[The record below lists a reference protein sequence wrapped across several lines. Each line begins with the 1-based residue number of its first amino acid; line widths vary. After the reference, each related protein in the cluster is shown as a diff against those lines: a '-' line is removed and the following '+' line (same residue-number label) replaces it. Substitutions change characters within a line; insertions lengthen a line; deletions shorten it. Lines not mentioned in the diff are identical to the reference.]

1 MNPLEAA
8 SKRADDGPVFAKP
21 WQAHAF
27 ALAVKLQEQGH
38 FTAKEWAEAL
48 GAEIKRAQARGD
60 PDDGTTYYRHWLA
73 ALERLVMDKGLA
85 GAAALRSCKEAWA
98 EAHRRTPHGKP
109 VVLPSKGTPGRP
121 D

>member
-1 MNPLEAA
+1 MNPLEAP
-8 SKRADDGPVFAKP
+8 SEHDGGPVFAEP

-48 GAEIKRAQARGD
+48 GAEIKVAQARGD

-73 ALERLVMDKGLA
+73 ALERLVAKKGLA
-85 GAAALRSCKEAWA
+85 NQAELEARKDDWDQA
-98 EAHRRTPHGKP
+98 YRHTPHGQP
-109 VVLPSKGTPGRP
+109 VSLLPRARSRRR